1 MVTVR
6 HGIDFIDVQ
15 TPREALDHMLTIV
28 ENTAV
33 EASKVADVVGF
44 TGLSVKETVE
54 AYAAFEKEH
63 GAEIIEF
70 SERGKKKLWKG
81 VA

>member
-1 MVTVR
+1 MVTTRRGV
-6 HGIDFIDVQ
+6 DFINVQ
-15 TPREALDHMLTIV
+15 TPREALDHMLCISEHTDI
-28 ENTAV
+28 EP
-33 EASKVADVVGF
+33 SRVADVVGF

-54 AYAAFEKEH
+54 AYAAFEKTQ

-70 SERGKKKLWKG
+70 SARGKEKLWKG